1 MTTFFYSYFSCLLIT
16 CSAIFICSELQLGAL
31 VLGLLVLLG
40 IGLACMFENVSTQK
54 IILSLVASFIIT
66 ALGAALWYYGGNVT
80 ESSLFFTALP
90 FLCQLVLIVLDLV
103 TPQTET
109 PPSDTQTN
117 TKQNCHIT
125 NKGE

>member
-1 MTTFFYSYFSCLLIT
+1 MTTFFYSCFSFLLIT
-16 CSAIFICSELQLGAL
+16 CSAIFISSELQFGAF
-31 VLGLLVLLG
+31 VLGLVVFLS
-40 IGLACMFENVSTQK
+40 IALAYMFENVSTQK

-80 ESSLFFTALP
+80 ASSLFFTALP
-90 FLCQLVLIVLDLV
+90 FLCQLVLIVMDLV

-109 PPSDTQTN
+109 SPSDTQTN